1 MGSDTSRY
9 DAPFIAR
16 LILPRV
22 TAAAFEMQDRALA
35 PIGLTTRQALVL
47 LSCDLGE
54 AGTAVELAA
63 LYGLEASSITRLVDR
78 LERKRLIARSRSSE
92 DRRKTMLSLTA
103 RGKAALEQAVKIATP
118 RAIAMWKGVSE
129 KERETLATILNKVL
143 KNLEEMGPH
152 KKENLPL
159 RNPR

>member
-1 MGSDTSRY
+1 MGSNTSRY

-35 PIGLTTRQALVL
+35 PAGLTTRQALVL

-92 DRRKTMLSLTA
+92 DRRKTMLSLTV

-129 KERETLATILNKVL
+129 KERETLATVLNKVL
-143 KNLEEMGPH
+143 KNLEEMGPMQ
-152 KKENLPL
+152 KGKVAADE
-159 RNPR
+159 RG